1 MATFADVRAIAMAL
15 PEAEE
20 ILTWETD
27 VTFRVRAKIFVIG
40 GDGSDSISIKAT
52 PAVQA
57 ELIERDPATF
67 RPSAYVG
74 RFGWVTA
81 NLERIDDELLRS
93 LILEAWRMTAPKRL
107 AASLRADRSRGL
119 TGPVSRPTARS
130 GGGSRSPRVRA
141 RPRRDAPRGR

>member
-15 PEAEE
+15 PEAAE

-27 VTFRVRAKIFVIG
+27 VTFRVRAKILVIG
-40 GDGSDSISIKAT
+40 ADGSDSISIKAT

-81 NLERIDDELLRS
+81 NLERIDDDLLRS

-107 AASLRADRSRGL
+107 AASLEPTDRG
-119 TGPVSRPTARS
+119 V
-130 GGGSRSPRVRA
+130 
-141 RPRRDAPRGR
+141 